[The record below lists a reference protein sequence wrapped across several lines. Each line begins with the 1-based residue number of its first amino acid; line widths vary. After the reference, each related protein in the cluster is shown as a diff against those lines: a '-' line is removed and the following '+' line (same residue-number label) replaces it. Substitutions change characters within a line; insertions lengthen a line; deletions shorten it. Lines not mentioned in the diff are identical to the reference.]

1 MPAIYSIPAELPF
14 LDTMASGLLDR
25 ARGDP
30 LALTRYLILLPTRR
44 SARALGE
51 AFLRAS
57 DGHALLLPRLVP
69 VGDLDADESAFED
82 DAAGGDA
89 IALPPALPPLRR
101 QLLLTRLVLDWGRRR
116 GSGPLAPGQAAPL
129 ARELARFLDEI
140 ETARAD
146 IAGLDAL
153 APHEHAEHWQQVVT
167 FLKIVTEYWPAAKAE
182 HGAIDPAERRDRIL
196 AARIAAW
203 RRAEPESPVIAAGL
217 TAGIPAV
224 ADLVAA
230 VARLPRGEI
239 VLPGLD
245 VESEDSAAIAADP
258 THPQHLLVK
267 LLARLEVQ
275 PERVVRWPAARSA
288 RSPRRALLRAA
299 LSPADESHRWRGVQG
314 IDAGAIADLIRLD
327 CAGAQEEAVTIA
339 LLMRQCLETPGKT
352 AALVTPDRGLARRV
366 AAELRRWGIAIDDSA
381 GLPLGQ
387 TPPGNF
393 LRLVLAMASEKL
405 APLPLLAALKHPLA
419 AGGMAPEA
427 FRARVRHLED
437 QVLRGPRPA
446 PGIAGLSAALP
457 ADAAPLRGF
466 VRILDGALA
475 PLLAAL
481 AAPAITLTS
490 LLEAHVAATE
500 ALAAADSETG
510 AERLWREEAGEA
522 AAQFCA
528 DLIEAARDFPS
539 LAGADYPALSEALLA
554 GPVVRPHYG
563 RHPRLAIWGLLEA
576 RLQQAD
582 LMILGGLNEGVWPPR
597 TETDPFLSRPM
608 RAALGLPSPEQRVGQ
623 AAHDFAQA
631 LGAREAV
638 LTRAARIEGAPTVPS
653 RWLLRLETVLRA
665 AGLERALEASQPLHW
680 QARLDDPGKADPASP
695 PAPRPPVSLRPRQLS
710 VTQVETLIRDPYS
723 VYARTIL
730 RLKRLED
737 IDAAP
742 DAADRGTFIHR
753 ALDRFLRDYPGPLA
767 DDALALL
774 KALGRADFFQTF
786 DRPELKAFWWP
797 RFEQIAKW
805 FVGFETER
813 RTMSKTLGTEV
824 QGKLE
829 FDIGDSVFT
838 LTAIA
843 DRIDR
848 DASDQLVLID
858 YKTGAVPEQKAVKL
872 GFSPQLTLEALIS
885 FTGGFNGIDAAD
897 VGKLQYWKLSGN
909 RKAADI
915 KNVNSDIKTLV
926 SEAREGIESLVKAF
940 NDPATPYLVTP
951 RPEWAPRYN
960 NNRHLSRVDEWST
973 VKKTTGKRPST
984 SKRRPK

>member
-1 MPAIYSIPAELPF
+1 MPSVYSIPAELPF
-14 LDTMASGLLDR
+14 LDTLAAGLLDR
-25 ARGDP
+25 VRGDP

-69 VGDLDADESAFED
+69 VGDLDADEFAFEG
-82 DAAGGDA
+82 DAVSGDA

-101 QLLLTRLVLDWGRRR
+101 QLLLTQLVLGWGRKR
-116 GSGPLAPGQAAPL
+116 GLGPRAPGQAAPL

-146 IAGLDAL
+146 AAGLDAL
-153 APHEHAEHWQQVVT
+153 APNEHAEHWQQVVT
-167 FLKIVTEYWPAAKAE
+167 FLKIVTEHWPGVKAQ
-182 HGAIDPAERRDRIL
+182 HGALDPAERRDRSL

-203 RRAEPESPVIAAGL
+203 HRAAPAYPVIAAGIA
-217 TAGIPAV
+217 AGIPAV

-230 VARLPRGEI
+230 VACLPLGEI
-239 VLPGLD
+239 VLPGFD
-245 VESEDSAAIAADP
+245 CDSEDLPGIAADP

-267 LLARLEVQ
+267 LLARLEVEPRQ
-275 PERVVRWPAARSA
+275 VAPWPSA
-288 RSPRRALLRAA
+288 RATTGPRRALVRAA
-299 LSPADESHRWRGVQG
+299 LGPADESHRWRGVQG
-314 IDAGAIADLIRLD
+314 IDASAIANLARLD

-387 TPPGNF
+387 TPPGTF
-393 LRLVLAMASEKL
+393 LRLILEMASEKL

-427 FRARVRHLED
+427 FRGRARHLEEA
-437 QVLRGPRPA
+437 VLRGPRPA

-457 ADAAPLRGF
+457 ADAAPLRGL
-466 VRILDGALA
+466 VRILDAALA

-481 AAPAITLTS
+481 AAPEIALTS
-490 LLEAHVAATE
+490 LVETHIAAAET
-500 ALAAADSETG
+500 LAAADAETG
-510 AERLWREEAGEA
+510 ADRLWREEAGEV
-522 AAQFCA
+522 AAQFVA
-528 DLIEAARDFPS
+528 DMVEAARDFPS
-539 LAGADYPALSEALLA
+539 LAGAEYPALFEALLA
-554 GPVVRPHYG
+554 GPVVRPRYG

-665 AGLERALEASQPLHW
+665 AGLERALEAATEPLRW
-680 QARLDDPGKADPASP
+680 QARLDDPGKPHPAKP
-695 PAPRPPVSLRPRQLS
+695 PAPCPAVALRPRQLS
-710 VTQVETLIRDPYS
+710 VTQIETLIRDPYS

-742 DAADRGTFIHR
+742 DAADRGTFIHH
-753 ALDRFLRDYPGPLA
+753 ALDRFLRDCPGPLA

-774 KALGRADFFQTF
+774 LALGRADFFQTF

-797 RFEQIAKW
+797 RFERVARW
-805 FVGFETER
+805 FVRVETAR
-813 RTMSKTLGTEV
+813 RGAIAETRTE
-824 QGKLE
+824 
-829 FDIGDSVFT
+829 IGGRLTIAAPAGLFL
-838 LTAIA
+838 LTAKA

-848 DASDQLVLID
+848 RRDGGVAIVD
-858 YKTGAVPEQKAVKL
+858 YKTGGLPQRNEWES
-872 GFSPQLTLEALIS
+872 GFAPQLPLEAAIAE
-885 FTGGFNGIDAAD
+885 TGGFDGVPPVAVTALEYWRMSGNNPPGEIKALADDASSLRKLIDAALP
-897 VGKLQYWKLSGN
+897 GLE
-909 RKAADI
+909 
-915 KNVNSDIKTLV
+915 TLV
-926 SEAREGIESLVKAF
+926 GAYDDPAMPYRAVPRAERAPRF
-940 NDPATPYLVTP
+940 NDYA
-951 RPEWAPRYN
+951 
-960 NNRHLSRVDEWST
+960 HLSRFKEWS
-973 VKKTTGKRPST
+973 VAEDPEE
-984 SKRRPK
+984 